1 MTPPAAQ
8 LRLRDQAG
16 KVARLDPQQPLTI
29 GRATNNRLCM
39 PEQSGLSPH
48 HAVVRHSSSQG
59 GWVVCDWQSTDGTY
73 LRGERLQHCRPLGD
87 GDEIRLGISGP
98 VLIFSLSP
106 AAPAASRP
114 VSAAS
119 PPATAPAAT
128 PTAIPPPLRP
138 ATAAPRS
145 LDIGGEQ
152 IALDQ
157 IRSATVLSLPRH
169 PHIFSWW
176 LLVSLGS
183 LLLLPFPLL
192 FWPLEVAALAGW
204 VLLGSRKDHSLV
216 VVLRDGRAQR
226 RSFSNRLTALSHR
239 NGIRKAIGQSLEA

>member
-1 MTPPAAQ
+1 MNPPLAQ

-73 LRGERLQHCRPLGD
+73 LRGQRLQHCRPLGD

-98 VLIFSLSP
+98 VLIFSLAPATPATSP
-106 AAPAASRP
+106 PAQAAPPAPTPGAHRLAAPAA
-114 VSAAS
+114 
-119 PPATAPAAT
+119 
-128 PTAIPPPLRP
+128 
-138 ATAAPRS
+138 PRS
-145 LDIGGEQ
+145 IDIGGEQ

-239 NGIRKAIGQSLEA
+239 NGIRKAIGQSLGA